1 MKNKTGVNPL
11 KVRQFNRQLILQHI
25 RLQPNISRVEIA
37 RAIKLST
44 PSVTNITN
52 DLLNEGYIIETHKKS
67 TQRGQPAV
75 GLAINDKKF
84 YTIGLHF
91 DHSFH
96 HGVLTNLAGNII
108 AEEKENNENT
118 SAIFRQMFKILSQK
132 IPRKGQLIGIGVSSM
147 GPILDPSQK
156 SENTF
161 SPNVK
166 IFDFVEEIKRQTNFP
181 IYIEN
186 SATTAAIGEFWYGK
200 GYQIKNYL
208 YLNVGFGLGGGLII
222 NNQVYRG
229 DTQNAGEIGHFNVVD
244 NGRLCFCG
252 SHGCL
257 ESYLSL
263 NALIQEL
270 GSEYAK
276 PEYILL
282 QFHQNDQQLFSWLE
296 YNLPLLAKIIVSST
310 QLLDINNIVISG
322 LLPPDIINWYIHN
335 LPKYIEKYRINS
347 LPSKLNLMQGINGPN
362 LPALGAATLPAYSS
376 ISPKI

>member
-1 MKNKTGVNPL
+1 MEAQTGVNPL
-11 KVRQFNRQLILQHI
+11 KARQFNRQLVLQYI

-37 RAIKLST
+37 RAIKLSA

-52 DLLNEGYIIETHKKS
+52 DLINEGYVIETHKKN
-67 TQRGQPAV
+67 TQRGQPAM

-91 DHSFH
+91 DHNFH
-96 HGVLTNLAGNII
+96 HGVLTNLAGDIVS
-108 AEEKENNENT
+108 EEVKSSEDT
-118 SAIFRQMFKILSQK
+118 SVVFMQMFDILNRQVPK
-132 IPRKGQLIGIGVSSM
+132 NGELIGLGISSM
-147 GPILDPSQK
+147 GPILTSK
-156 SENTF
+156 KKEGTAY
-161 SPNVK
+161 SPNIK
-166 IFDFVEEIKRQTNFP
+166 IFDFVDEIKAKTNHP

-200 GYQIKNYL
+200 GYQTKNYL
-208 YLNVGFGLGGGLII
+208 YLNIGYGLGSGLII

-229 DTQNAGEIGHFNVVD
+229 DTQNAGEIGHFNVVED
-244 NGRLCFCG
+244 GRLCFCG

-270 GSEYAK
+270 GEEYGE
-276 PEYILL
+276 PDYILS
-282 QFHQNDQQLFSWLE
+282 QFHQNNPKLFAWLE
-296 YNLPLLAKIIVSST
+296 YNLPLLAKVLVSAT

-335 LPKYIEKYRINS
+335 LQKYLEKYRIKS
-347 LPSKLNLMQGINGPN
+347 LPSKLNIMQGMNGPN

-376 ISPKI
+376 LSPKV